1 MKLVT
6 QIPPD
11 YYSGNYKLKPIGL
24 NRPRFQA
31 NAHLKNMLMARGH
44 AGRGGSNMEIDL
56 RYEVSNSK
64 ILYYLQFYMC
74 FAAVSGR

>member
-31 NAHLKNMLMARGH
+31 NPERLKSKNKLMGH
-44 AGRGGSNMEIDL
+44 GAANIESDL
-56 RYEVSNSK
+56 LFEVSNSK